1 MIWQRKVAGV
11 SDEDGLLQG
20 RRRKE
25 SMVVAN
31 WRKEI
36 KQTKKRSL
44 REGKDMGDYLLT
56 NISKRGIISCR
67 FLSFFPINPEARQAV
82 ATAMRAPTLSLA
94 HNGSTDPVLIN
105 YDLNTGA
112 CRRGVKKSVKRER
125 DLSLS
130 LLLFS
135 VVASLALHTWG
146 LMTVLIKHSLTSWWS
161 LDSNFFL

>member
-1 MIWQRKVAGV
+1 M
-11 SDEDGLLQG
+11 
-20 RRRKE
+20 
-25 SMVVAN
+25 
-31 WRKEI
+31 
-36 KQTKKRSL
+36 KKRSL

-82 ATAMRAPTLSLA
+82 ATAMWAPTLSLA

-112 CRRGVKKSVKRER
+112 CRRGEEKGKVYRER
-125 DLSLS
+125 EIFLS

-135 VVASLALHTWG
+135 VVASLALHT
-146 LMTVLIKHSLTSWWS
+146 
-161 LDSNFFL
+161 